1 MQGTWVRALVREDPT
16 CLGATKPVLHN
27 YWAWMIEPMSPR
39 ACAGQR
45 EKPGQWETCALQV
58 KSNLCLLQLERP
70 VCNNEDPTQ
79 LKINNKNFQN
89 NNKKKENRSWTALG
103 VIEPYLQLCT
113 SVSLDKEPEH
123 LSWSP
128 ELPSILKPLPELSS
142 SPFSLDQ
149 AEKWKWKLLS
159 RGVWLFVIPW
169 TIQSMELSRPEYW
182 SG

>member
-1 MQGTWVRALVREDPT
+1 
-16 CLGATKPVLHN
+16 
-27 YWAWMIEPMSPR
+27 MIEPMSPR

-45 EKPGQWETCALQV
+45 EKPGQWETCAPQV
-58 KSNLCLLQLERP
+58 KSNLCSLQLERP
-70 VCNNEDPTQ
+70 VCNNEDPAQ

-149 AEKWKWKLLS
+149 AEK
-159 RGVWLFVIPW
+159 
-169 TIQSMELSRPEYW
+169 
-182 SG
+182 